1 MADWPGIEGRC
12 YISVD
17 DDSGGH
23 PSGSKELFYAD
34 TFSTPENANSYKKIF
49 ENESSHLNSK
59 NWTIHELTVGPA
71 IIP

>member
-1 MADWPGIEGRC
+1 MTNWPGIEERC
-12 YISVD
+12 FISVD
-17 DDSGGH
+17 ADSGGY
-23 PSGSKELFYAD
+23 PSGHKELMFAH
-34 TFSTPENANSYKKIF
+34 TFRTPENANSYKKIF